1 MMRPEG
7 ESFQASASHLSD
19 LMAEGRDSVGW
30 WAGDPEELIVQ
41 IKSEGSLLQI
51 GKIKLVVGSSMV
63 VFNLREGEILRNSRL
78 RIKEKI
84 RLKIKN
90 NR

>member
-1 MMRPEG
+1 ME
-7 ESFQASASHLSD
+7 AA
-19 LMAEGRDSVGW
+19 AEDKVCSVGW

-63 VFNLREGEILRNSRL
+63 VFNLREGENT
-78 RIKEKI
+78 EKQQA
-84 RLKIKN
+84 KN
-90 NR
+90 KKRKLGLN

>member
-1 MMRPEG
+1 ME
-7 ESFQASASHLSD
+7 A
-19 LMAEGRDSVGW
+19 AEDKVCSVGW

-90 NR
+90 NH